1 MHRLIATVAVS
12 LLAATAQASAAEVHA
27 LISTAVET
35 AMEKLV
41 PDFEKKTGHKLII
54 SYDPSG
60 GVARRLVNGEF
71 ADLIALDS
79 VGLDKL
85 ITAGKV
91 AAPRIDFASTGI
103 GIAVKKGAP
112 HPDVSTPAALKQAL
126 LKAKTVGH
134 TAPAGG
140 GITALHIQNVFVRL
154 GIADQ
159 VTPKVHLAKG
169 GPNGRV
175 SVLVS
180 SGEAEIAL
188 QQISE
193 LQSNPEIDV
202 LGLLPR
208 ELQQI
213 TIYSGGV
220 TTQAKQPEAAKAFLQ
235 FISSPESKSIYAPL
249 ALDIK

>member
-1 MHRLIATVAVS
+1 MRLAT
-12 LLAATAQASAAEVHA
+12 LAFAAIVMAGPAQAAEVHA

-35 AMEKLV
+35 AMKKLV
-41 PDFEKKTGHKLII
+41 PQFEKKSGHKLVI

-60 GVARRLVNGEF
+60 GVARRLVAGEP

-85 ITAGKV
+85 IKDGKV
-91 AAPRIDFASTGI
+91 AAPRIDFSSTGI

-112 HPDVSTPAALKQAL
+112 HPDVSTDEALKKAL
-126 LKAKTVGH
+126 LAAKSVGH

-140 GITALHIQNVFVRL
+140 GITALHIQRMFVKL

-159 VTPKVHLAKG
+159 ITPKVHLAKG

-180 SGEAEIAL
+180 SGEAEIGL

-193 LQSNPEIDV
+193 LMSNPEVDAI
-202 LGLLPR
+202 GLLPR
-208 ELQQI
+208 DLQQI

-220 TTQAKQPEAAKAFLQ
+220 TTSAKEPAAAKAFLE
-235 FISSPESKSIYAPL
+235 FLASPEAKAVYKPL
-249 ALDIK
+249 GLDIK